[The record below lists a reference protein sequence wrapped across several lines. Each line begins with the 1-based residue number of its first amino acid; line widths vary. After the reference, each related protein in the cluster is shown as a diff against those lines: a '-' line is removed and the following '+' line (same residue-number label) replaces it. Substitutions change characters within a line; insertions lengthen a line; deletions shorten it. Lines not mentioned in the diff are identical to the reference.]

1 MKMIDLKKREVVL
14 LKFVDYFFATFWKND
29 EYLGARR
36 FHSEYIA
43 NAAKETFLK
52 TGLIFD

>member
-1 MKMIDLKKREVVL
+1 MIDLKKREVVL
-14 LKFVDYFFATFWKND
+14 LKFVDHFFATFWKND

-36 FHSEYIA
+36 FSSEYIA